1 MKKLSLLI
9 PVYNLEDLVI
19 KALDS
24 IPRRDDIEIIVRDD
38 GSTDNSFW
46 NVLDYKD
53 THPELEMTVC
63 SNGINHGVAYTK
75 NRMLSMVHGEYIHLF
90 DSDDYLIT
98 PNYEKAMDE
107 LDGSDVVLFDLEVND
122 GSILH
127 LTPESCGLYCAQ
139 IARFIRREFV
149 DGIEFPEH
157 IRAADDW
164 YYANDIMA
172 RKPKQKFTGITAY
185 HYNWPRAGS
194 LSDLK
199 IKGLI

>member
-24 IPRRDDIEIIVRDD
+24 IPRRDDIEVIVRDD
-38 GSTDNSFW
+38 GSTDKSLW
-46 NVLDYKD
+46 NVLDYQE
-53 THPELEMTVC
+53 THPELPMTVC
-63 SNGINHGVAYTK
+63 SNGVNRGVAYTK
-75 NRMLSMVHGEYIHLF
+75 NRMLGMANGEYIHLF
-90 DSDDYLIT
+90 DSDDYLLT
-98 PNYEKAMDE
+98 QQYETAME
-107 LDGSDVVLFDLEVND
+107 HLGEADVILFDLEVND
-122 GSILH
+122 GSILK
-127 LTPESCGLYCAQ
+127 LTEDSCGLYCAQ
-139 IARFIRREFV
+139 IARFIRRDFV
-149 DGIEFPEH
+149 EGIEFPEH

-172 RKPKQKFTGITAY
+172 RNPKQLFTGIVAY
-185 HYNWPRAGS
+185 HYNWPREGS